1 MTLMYYARYTDTD
14 RDAKTIS
21 RLTIGAG
28 QELLF
33 TIYDE
38 NGDAVDLSSVT
49 TNMKI
54 YVGTL
59 SALKVDGRTMTAVS
73 ASDGTVK
80 YPLIAADFAEGD
92 VGTFVV
98 ELQFANN
105 ATIGSS
111 TSTIRAGDLELT
123 VEDSI
128 SD

>member
-1 MTLMYYARYTDTD
+1 MLMYYAKYTDTGLNT
-14 RDAKTIS
+14 KTVS
-21 RLTIGAG
+21 RLTIGTG
-28 QELLF
+28 QDLLF

-38 NGDAVDLSSVT
+38 NGDVVDLSSVT

-54 YVGTL
+54 YVGVEGTLKIDGRTL
-59 SALKVDGRTMTAVS
+59 SAVD
-73 ASDGTVK
+73 ASVGTFK
-80 YPLIAADFAEGD
+80 YPLIAADFAEVD
-92 VGTFVV
+92 VGTHNI

-111 TSTIRAGDLELT
+111 TSTVRAGDLELT